1 MPVSHPPDNAE
12 WGGWISQHYVPK
24 EGGAAD
30 GIWDSLVYSW
40 HWMRSPLAAHSKPG
54 AEPWGIS
61 QTESGRGANQIQHG
75 RSKRK
80 TRKPRGQV
88 FWEARDPKQNK
99 TKKMLMGWN
108 YVSDSEHGSF
118 RKSWLEWVQGKMRCE
133 EVQTANVNYSLQES
147 GSQAEQKNSAL
158 VGGVCSLRGGVLF
171 SLR

>member
-99 TKKMLMGWN
+99 TKQNADGLELCQWLRTWQFQKILTGMGSRKNEMWR
-108 YVSDSEHGSF
+108 STDSKCKLLSPGV
-118 RKSWLEWVQGKMRCE
+118 WLSSR
-133 EVQTANVNYSLQES
+133 
-147 GSQAEQKNSAL
+147 AEKQCPSR
-158 VGGVCSLRGGVLF
+158 RGL
-171 SLR
+171 